1 MLPFLAFIKLTRR
14 KYKPLKGHSSAVL
27 HKWECFSKHNVAFL
41 YVTFYGGQR
50 ALVVEQA
57 RGAGAALRFLSLR
70 VPLWSR
76 CCRFTA
82 FSSQRN
88 EQYGKLLRY
97 VSFIDRAALLLKMGY
112 QRTTQERSHKEELFL
127 NTSDMHSRHSFP
139 ALAVVTLI
147 FLICSP
153 TTSLLSCT
161 SLNCCPGTA
170 LICCG
175 FRTQVCLHGAPC
187 VPPAAPGPDQ
197 NAELE

>member
-1 MLPFLAFIKLTRR
+1 MGMLLKAQCSILICDFLWRAARFSCWTDTGCR
-14 KYKPLKGHSSAVL
+14 GCSSVREPEGPAV
-27 HKWECFSKHNVAFL
+27 
-41 YVTFYGGQR
+41 
-50 ALVVEQA
+50 
-57 RGAGAALRFLSLR
+57 
-70 VPLWSR
+70 VPMLLG
-76 CCRFTA
+76 CRFTA

-112 QRTTQERSHKEELFL
+112 QRTTQRSHKEELFL